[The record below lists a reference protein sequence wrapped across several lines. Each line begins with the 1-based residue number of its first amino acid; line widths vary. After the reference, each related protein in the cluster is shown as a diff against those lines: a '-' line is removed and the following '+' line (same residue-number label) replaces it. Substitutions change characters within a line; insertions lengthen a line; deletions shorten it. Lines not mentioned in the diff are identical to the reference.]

1 MTSVTRKNANCDGGG
16 GSTCGASMSASR
28 SPMATMGWRWS
39 ERKISILDFKSAET
53 DASARASVAE
63 VEKDGV
69 REECSHHPLAVFK
82 RPAHAHDHAVH
93 PRMKDPAPLSPRC
106 V

>member
-1 MTSVTRKNANCDGGG
+1 MPTVRGGG
-16 GSTCGASMSASR
+16 PTYGAWMSASR

-63 VEKDGV
+63 VEKGVEKDGV